1 MTFTAALR
9 RRPAAAEPIGVAR
22 LLGSKRRAYF
32 FLLPAVLFFVVFI
45 AFPIF
50 SVLQASVAV
59 HDTASRGTGPL
70 ANFSAVLHDPVFW
83 TACKNMLLWGVLT
96 ITIQMVVGGTLAYL
110 IETYAQRSKA
120 VLRTA
125 FLVPLV
131 TSASVIAIVW
141 EQIYAPQYG
150 PLQDILGHLGI
161 TMSNSLLGG
170 ASTAIYAVII
180 INIWEY
186 TGFSMLLYIVGLH
199 RVPREIKDAAMVDG
213 ITGRRYI
220 TRILVPL
227 LSPVTKS
234 LVMLGIIGTLQT
246 FPLVYLTTEGGPDHA
261 SEIFGTQI
269 FRTGFI
275 LNQTGYASA
284 LSVVTLLIAFCA
296 TVMQISVFGARLT
309 VTGR

>member
-1 MTFTAALR
+1 MSTVGVVRRQAAPA
-9 RRPAAAEPIGVAR
+9 RPQGVAW
-22 LLGSKRRAYF
+22 LLGSKRRAYL
-32 FLLPAVLFFVVFI
+32 FLVPALLFFAVFI
-45 AFPIF
+45 GFPIF
-50 SVLQASVAV
+50 SVLQASITV

-83 TACKNMLLWGVLT
+83 TAAKNMLLWGVLT
-96 ITIQMVVGGTLAYL
+96 ITVQMVVGGTLAYF
-110 IETYAQRSKA
+110 IETYAGRSKA

-141 EQIYAPQYG
+141 EQIYAPEYG
-150 PLQDILGHLGI
+150 PLQDVLGHLGI
-161 TMSNSLLGG
+161 TMSSSLLGG

-180 INIWEY
+180 INIWEF

-199 RVPREIKDAAMVDG
+199 RVPGEIKDAAMVDG
-213 ITGRRYI
+213 VTGRRYV

-234 LVMLGIIGTLQT
+234 LILLGIIGTLQT

-275 LNQTGYASA
+275 LDQTGYASA
-284 LSVVTLLIAFCA
+284 LSVITLLIAFGA
-296 TVMQISVFGARLT
+296 TVMQIGVFGTRLT

>member
-1 MTFTAALR
+1 VSTSGVMR
-9 RRPAAAEPIGVAR
+9 RRLARPQEPGAAR
-22 LLGSKRRAYF
+22 LLGNKRRAYL
-32 FLLPAVLFFVVFI
+32 FLAPAVAFFVVFI
-45 AFPIF
+45 GFPIF
-50 SVLQASVAV
+50 SVLQASFAV

-70 ANFSAVLHDPVFW
+70 ANFSAVVHDPVFW

-110 IETYAQRSKA
+110 IETYARRSKA
-120 VLRTA
+120 ILRTA

-141 EQIYAPQYG
+141 EQIYAPEYG

-161 TMSNSLLGG
+161 NMSDSLLGG

-180 INIWEY
+180 INIWEF

-199 RVPREIKDAAMVDG
+199 RVPGEIKDAARVDG
-213 ITGRRYI
+213 VSGRRYV
-220 TRILVPL
+220 TRILIPM

-246 FPLVYLTTEGGPDHA
+246 FPLVYLTTAGGPDHA

-275 LNQTGYASA
+275 LDQNGYAAA
-284 LSVVTLLIAFCA
+284 LSVVTLLIAFGA
-296 TVMQISVFGARLT
+296 TVLQMGAFGTRLT